1 MKLTIGDL
9 VILVLFLAGVGWA
22 GSNDFDYRCKQA
34 HDMNK
39 NETCKMIARTEK

>member
-1 MKLTIGDL
+1 MKISDWIMLG
-9 VILVLFLAGVGWA
+9 LFLAGFGWA

-39 NETCKMIARTEK
+39 NETCKMIARVAK